1 MKCFYHNDADGR
13 CSAFWVRHFLGKIL
27 NIEFISM
34 DYLKSFPMNII
45 ETDEEVYIVDYSI
58 DPQILDL
65 LMLLKTTNITWIDHH
80 KTAIEKYQ
88 ILPYV
93 DQIRGVRQDGVAA
106 CMLTYCYLRHMTTC
120 GTGEIKPFEP
130 WMTEDAPMFTKLI
143 ADWDTW
149 TMKYGDRTKLFI
161 TAFNAGDFDP
171 YGKDW
176 LDCPSL
182 PTEKMIQAGKHMVEF
197 RDGWAKDYLSLGF
210 LTYFQGYKC
219 FALNLGRCNSE
230 YFKSLQLG
238 TYDIYIAFVF
248 DGVQYSVSMYSK
260 VVDVSEIAKKYG
272 GGGHTGAA
280 GFVCTNLP
288 FSRALE

>member
-1 MKCFYHNDADGR
+1 MKCFYHNDADGK
-13 CSAFWVRHFLGKIL
+13 CSAFWVKHFLGSII
-27 NIEFISM
+27 NIDFISL
-34 DYLKSFPMNII
+34 DYRTSFPLNTI
-45 ETDEEVYIVDYSI
+45 EDDEDVYVVDYSVHPAI
-58 DPQILDL
+58 MERILE
-65 LMLLKTTNITWIDHH
+65 KTQNVTWIDHH
-80 KTAIEKYQ
+80 KTAIEKYSDFSN
-88 ILPYV
+88 LNH
-93 DQIRGVRQDGVAA
+93 IRGVRHDGVAA
-106 CMLTYCYLRHMTTC
+106 CMLTYCYLRHMTIC
-120 GTGEIKPFEP
+120 GTGEIKPFEL
-130 WMTEDAPMFTKLI
+130 WMTEDATMFTKLI
-143 ADWDTW
+143 ADWDVMTL
-149 TMKYGDRTKLFI
+149 KYGNRTKQFI

-171 YGKDW
+171 DGKDW

-182 PTEKMIQAGKHMVEF
+182 PTEKMIEAGKHMIEF